1 MLCKTFEP
9 VDVDTDL
16 HTLLF
21 SFRDVIRRALTRIVT
36 LHPGVKA
43 WISLTN
49 LYDYKNKGINRE
61 LSIKTPPLFIRSM
74 NDIVRIIGKAE
85 NYILERNSNF
95 TVWSSDLEYV
105 RNINITLMVAEWDI
119 HAAGGPTKATK

>member
-1 MLCKTFEP
+1 MP
-9 VDVDTDL
+9 VDVDADL

-21 SFRDVIRRALTRIVT
+21 SFRDVIRRELTRIVT

-49 LYDYKNKGINRE
+49 LYDYKNKGVDRE
-61 LSIKTPPLFIRSM
+61 LSIKTKPVFISSE
-74 NDIVRIIGKAE
+74 DEIDGLIGKAE

-95 TVWSSDLEYV
+95 TVYGSDLDYV
-105 RNINITLMVAEWDI
+105 RNINITLQVAEWDI
-119 HAAGGPTKATK
+119 RASGGPIKRAAK